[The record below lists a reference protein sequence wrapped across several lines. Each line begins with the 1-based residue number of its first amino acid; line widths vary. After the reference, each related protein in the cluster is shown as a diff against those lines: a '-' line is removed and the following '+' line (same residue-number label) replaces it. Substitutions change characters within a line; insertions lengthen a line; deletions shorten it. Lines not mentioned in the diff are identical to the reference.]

1 MALNNEDAQLA
12 ALLDEPV
19 EAGAATDAAA
29 PEAPQEET
37 YIVKKGDKLGQLA
50 VQFGV
55 PLQKLAED
63 NGITDVHT
71 IQPGQEIRY
80 TKPAP
85 LQVDTD
91 ISAKPE
97 AATEGIDIGDLT
109 IEGETTTAVDA
120 AAGSAPILPNAAT
133 ENKRQQQLQLETSDG
148 GTPTDTETISKL
160 DFQAKPVAEAS
171 IDGPP
176 VTEKVF
182 EEPGGPVDTMPVNYE
197 QKRQVV
203 ETTLPEDSKSV
214 FKDVIDEIDELEIKP
229 DSEDFY
235 EKIADTINKN
245 IDAYNTKISAI
256 AEEKQK
262 PTFEGWD
269 KFLAVLGAAM
279 GAYGS
284 AMTGT
289 PNFALKI
296 MNDAI
301 DRDAQAFL
309 KSKEVRT
316 KSLENQRMDLIMRRG
331 ELLQMAQNR
340 TSQLMQ
346 AETFKLSK
354 AEAKATIENLD
365 KQLLQKIAENKQ
377 SYELVMAGMIK
388 DFIISDASLRNS
400 LNKENKKKYV
410 NSFST
415 TDADGNTV
423 IIPGYIAR
431 DTKTAEKLTEDQEM
445 TSKALEYIAELDEL
459 YSSPEK
465 YLPAWAG
472 GKVSQ
477 RIDYITDRLELTFKR
492 LEGMGANYTQYE
504 QALIRGILPTSSLI
518 DKFSKYKVKSAS
530 LKEAMIRGL
539 KTSAKVRGVQSVTAP
554 ILASQENIEKFGG
567 KKVRKN

>member
-1 MALNNEDAQLA
+1 MDNNEDALTA
-12 ALLDEPV
+12 ALFDESPV
-19 EAGAATDAAA
+19 EAA
-29 PEAPQEET
+29 PAQEGVRV
-37 YIVKKGDKLGQLA
+37 VKSGDTLFSIAQE
-50 VQFGV
+50 VGV

>member
-1 MALNNEDAQLA
+1 
-12 ALLDEPV
+12 
-19 EAGAATDAAA
+19 
-29 PEAPQEET
+29 
-37 YIVKKGDKLGQLA
+37 
-50 VQFGV
+50 
-55 PLQKLAED
+55 
-63 NGITDVHT
+63 
-71 IQPGQEIRY
+71 
-80 TKPAP
+80 
-85 LQVDTD
+85 
-91 ISAKPE
+91 
-97 AATEGIDIGDLT
+97 
-109 IEGETTTAVDA
+109 
-120 AAGSAPILPNAAT
+120 
-133 ENKRQQQLQLETSDG
+133 
-148 GTPTDTETISKL
+148 
-160 DFQAKPVAEAS
+160 
-171 IDGPP
+171 
-176 VTEKVF
+176 
-182 EEPGGPVDTMPVNYE
+182 
-197 QKRQVV
+197 
-203 ETTLPEDSKSV
+203 
-214 FKDVIDEIDELEIKP
+214 
-229 DSEDFY
+229 
-235 EKIADTINKN
+235 
-245 IDAYNTKISAI
+245 
-256 AEEKQK
+256 
-262 PTFEGWD
+262 
-269 KFLAVLGAAM
+269 M

>member
-1 MALNNEDAQLA
+1 MDNNEDALTA
-12 ALLDEPV
+12 ALFDEPPV
-19 EAGAATDAAA
+19 EAA
-29 PEAPQEET
+29 PDAPQEEV
-37 YIVKKGDKLGQLA
+37 IVVKPGDTLFAIAQEA
-50 VQFGV
+50 GV
-55 PLQKLAED
+55 PLQKLAEY
-63 NGITDVHT
+63 NGITDVNV

-109 IEGETTTAVDA
+109 IKGETTTAVDA

-133 ENKRQQQLQLETSDG
+133 EDIRKQQLQTELPSSDEGTS
-148 GTPTDTETISKL
+148 TDTETISEL
-160 DFQAKPVAEAS
+160 DFEAKPVAEAS
-171 IDGPP
+171 IDGEP
-176 VTEKVF
+176 VTEKVI
-182 EEPGGPVDTMPVNYE
+182 EEPGDIEETILVNHK

-203 ETTLPEDSKSV
+203 ETSLSEDSKSV
-214 FKDVIDEIDELEIKP
+214 FKDVIDEIDKLEIKP
-229 DSEDFY
+229 DSENFY
-235 EKIADTINKN
+235 EDIAENINKK
-245 IDAYNTKISAI
+245 IDAYNTKISDI

-262 PTFEGWD
+262 PTFEGWN
-269 KFLAVLGAAM
+269 KFLAVLGADM

>member
-1 MALNNEDAQLA
+1 MALMDNNEDALTA
-12 ALLDEPV
+12 ALFDESPV
-19 EAGAATDAAA
+19 EAA
-29 PEAPQEET
+29 PAQEGVRV
-37 YIVKKGDKLGQLA
+37 VKSGDTLFSIAQE
-50 VQFGV
+50 VGV